1 MDGLNQDAKLLE
13 RHSSQLLEHLQF
25 KQKGSLVKDN
35 PKAIGYAYITNK
47 KILKHHFTHRN

>member
-35 PKAIGYAYITNK
+35 PKAIGYAQLMN
-47 KILKHHFTHRN
+47 RN